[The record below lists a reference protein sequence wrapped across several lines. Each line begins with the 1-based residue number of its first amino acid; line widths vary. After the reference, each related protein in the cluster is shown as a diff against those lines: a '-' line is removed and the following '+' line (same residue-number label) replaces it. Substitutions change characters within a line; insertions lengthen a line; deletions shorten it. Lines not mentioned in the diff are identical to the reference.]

1 MFEDEEKKELTPV
14 VTETVPFFSTQV
26 LFSPLF
32 FSTVIFFTIQVY
44 RAYSYLA
51 LVTESTA
58 EIIKLAEDN
67 VTLEEANEQA
77 GEMTK
82 HFGYVQF
89 FGVFIA
95 FLNGFFVDKG
105 SQRRQKP
112 CSTFLVTEKTGNL
125 YKGLA
130 AGVSCTSALGAA
142 FSLLYLIPSKYAQ
155 YGTMI
160 LSVFHRSFTF
170 GINATVLAMSF
181 PMEHFGKLYGIAG
194 VSSKSLRPIIYLIFL
209 AWRSCCEL
217 RDQPDDK
224 FAS

>member
-1 MFEDEEKKELTPV
+1 V

-32 FSTVIFFTIQVY
+32 FSTIIFFTIQVY

-51 LVTESTA
+51 LVTDSTA
-58 EIIKLAEDN
+58 EIIKQAGNNL
-67 VTLEEANEQA
+67 TLEDAQDQA

-105 SQRRQKP
+105 KQQRQKQIP
-112 CSTFLVTEKTGNL
+112 ITFLVTEKTGNSF
-125 YKGLA
+125 KGLA

-170 GINATVLAMSF
+170 GINATVIAMSF

-194 VSSKSLRPIIYLIFL
+194 VSSTSLRPIINLKYL
-209 AWRSCCEL
+209 ARRSCGEL